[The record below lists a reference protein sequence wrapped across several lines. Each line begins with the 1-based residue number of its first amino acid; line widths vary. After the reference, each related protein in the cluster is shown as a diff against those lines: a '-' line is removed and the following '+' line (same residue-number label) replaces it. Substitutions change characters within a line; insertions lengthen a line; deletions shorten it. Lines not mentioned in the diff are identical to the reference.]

1 MAFPDFEMDY
11 SKGIPPQVDQLIRSL
26 KMEMSWDELQ
36 EEMGLS
42 DRKNFRKNY
51 LNPVLDSDVI
61 EYTIPEKLNSS
72 HPK

>member
-1 MAFPDFEMDY
+1 
-11 SKGIPPQVDQLIRSL
+11 
-26 KMEMSWDELQ
+26 MEMSRDELQ

-61 EYTIPEKLNSS
+61 EYTIPEKPNSS